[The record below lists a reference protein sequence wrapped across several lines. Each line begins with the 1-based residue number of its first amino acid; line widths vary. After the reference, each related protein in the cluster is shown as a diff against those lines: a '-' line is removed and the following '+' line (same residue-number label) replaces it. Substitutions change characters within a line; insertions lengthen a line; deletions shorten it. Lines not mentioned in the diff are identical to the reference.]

1 MDDPTRTKSSLFLLP
16 LMCIGICLVA
26 ACALLP
32 QAEANKKL
40 EAERARL
47 ERDLQYIQMQLS
59 VNDEFLKRVG
69 GDAGLAE
76 RLAQR
81 QMQSIRQGSSVLELR
96 GRPQRME
103 VSPFQLLNIAPPPA
117 PAPYRAPTGII
128 GRLCESARDRLY
140 ATGLGMFMIATGLV
154 LGTSSRRN

>member
-1 MDDPTRTKSSLFLLP
+1 MDDPTRNKSSLILLP
-16 LMCIGICLVA
+16 LMCIGICLIG
-26 ACALLP
+26 ACVLLP
-32 QAEANKKL
+32 QAEANRKL
-40 EAERARL
+40 AAERARL
-47 ERDLQYIQMQLS
+47 ERDLKYVQMQLS

-96 GRPQRME
+96 GRPRRLE
-103 VSPFQLLNIAPPPA
+103 ISPFQLLSIAPPPA
-117 PAPYRAPTGII
+117 PAPYRPPGGII

-140 ATGLGMFMIATGLV
+140 ATGLGMFMVATGLV
-154 LGTSSRRN
+154 LGTSAKKL